1 VKHRPSII
9 AQTGVRTVF
18 HTLIV
23 LSVYLLA
30 AGHNAP
36 GGGFAGGLVVGAA
49 LTLVW
54 AVDGSERLRSV
65 LPLPAFTLVG
75 LGLLAA
81 VTAGAVSWAQG
92 DPFFQGVS
100 STLDLPVFGKVKLTS
115 VLLFDTG
122 VYLVVMGMVLG
133 TLGHFSREEKA

>member
-1 VKHRPSII
+1 MKHRPSLI
-9 AQTGVRTVF
+9 AQTGLRIVF
-18 HTLIV
+18 HTLVV

-36 GGGFAGGLVVGAA
+36 GGGFIGGLVVGAA

-54 AVDGSERLRSV
+54 AVDGPQRLRAT
-65 LPLPAFTLVG
+65 LPLPTFTVIG

-81 VTAGAVSWAQG
+81 AAAGTIAWAQG
-92 DPFFQGVS
+92 RPFFEAVAFGM
-100 STLDLPVFGKVKLTS
+100 DLPLFGKVKLTS
-115 VLLFDTG
+115 VFLFDAG

-133 TLGHFSREEKA
+133 ILVNLGEEVEA